1 MPFAST
7 DEITQH
13 YAQAI
18 NRAGDNSAAVV
29 ELRAEEK
36 QVLADFRLHLVEERE
51 RKIWVREAVH
61 DYPLAR
67 SFPQL
72 IEGQTEE
79 QVRESAKTVHE
90 QLSQVFTDHQRDQ
103 EMRKLYEAELSK
115 QTWQGQN
122 PPTEEPDDSAV

>member
-7 DEITQH
+7 EEITQH
-13 YAQAI
+13 YADAI

-72 IEGQTEE
+72 IDGETEE
-79 QVRESAKTVHE
+79 AVPESAKTVHE
-90 QLSQVFTDHQRDQ
+90 QLSQIFTEHQRDQ
-103 EMRKLYEAELSK
+103 EMRKLYETQLAAS
-115 QTWQGQN
+115 QN
-122 PPTEEPDDSAV
+122 PPEEPDDSAV

>member
-7 DEITQH
+7 EEITQH
-13 YAQAI
+13 YADAI

-36 QVLADFRLHLVEERE
+36 QVLADFCLHLVEERE
-51 RKIWVREAVH
+51 RKIWVREAIH

-72 IEGQTEE
+72 IEGETEE
-79 QVRESAKTVHE
+79 QVRESAQKMHE
-90 QLSQVFTDHQRDQ
+90 QLSQVFTEHQRDQ
-103 EMRKLYEAELSK
+103 EMRRMYEAQLMAS
-115 QTWQGQN
+115 QN
-122 PPTEEPDDSAV
+122 PPTEESDDSAV

>member
-7 DEITQH
+7 EEITQH

-61 DYPLAR
+61 DFPLAR

-72 IEGQTEE
+72 IEGETEE
-79 QVRESAKTVHE
+79 AVRDSAKRVHD
-90 QLSQVFTDHQRDQ
+90 QLSEVFLEHRRNED
-103 EMRKLYEAELSK
+103 MRKLYEAQLAPS
-115 QTWQGQN
+115 QTQ
-122 PPTEEPDDSAV
+122 PTEEPDDSAV

>member
-7 DEITQH
+7 EEITQH

-61 DYPLAR
+61 DFPLAR

-72 IEGQTEE
+72 IEGETEE
-79 QVRESAKTVHE
+79 AVRDSAKRVHD
-90 QLSQVFTDHQRDQ
+90 QLSEVFTEHQRNED
-103 EMRKLYEAELSK
+103 MRKLYEAQLTAS
-115 QTWQGQN
+115 QT

>member
-7 DEITQH
+7 EEITQH

-51 RKIWVREAVH
+51 RKIWVREAIH
-61 DYPLAR
+61 EYPLAR

-72 IEGQTEE
+72 IEGENEE
-79 QVRESAKTVHE
+79 QVRESAQRVHE
-90 QLSQVFTDHQRDQ
+90 QLSQVFTEHQRDQ
-103 EMRKLYEAELSK
+103 EMRRMYEAQLTAS
-115 QTWQGQN
+115 QN